1 MGRSRRWFEKLSP
14 ANQSFYSD
22 LIDARDLPPELGGTF
37 RQRFIAGFGRP
48 PRGEDYRRA
57 RAYIGEALEVRRGRL
72 VFKDNDRLYRGS
84 EPLPFFST
92 DGVVGAVSENLSWRQ
107 RSLIGQHWAL
117 LRAQGRYFNS
127 ELAAR
132 LKKFRG
138 EELTAVD
145 LDTRQSLGRV
155 GFETDVARF
164 RSAAAS
170 PEARAERVISPR
182 LFGGPS

>member
-1 MGRSRRWFEKLSP
+1 MRTRKAYEKLPP
-14 ANQSFYSD
+14 ARRAYYRD
-22 LIDARDLPPELGGTF
+22 LIDARDLPSEVGGTF
-37 RQRFIAGFGRP
+37 RQRFIAGFGRR

-57 RAYIGEALEVRRGRL
+57 HKYIDEALEVRRGRL

-84 EPLPFFST
+84 DPMPFLSP
-92 DGVVGAVSENLSWRQ
+92 DGVVGAVPEGLSKRQ

-117 LRAQGRYFNS
+117 GRAESRYFPS

-132 LKKFRG
+132 LKKFEG
-138 EELTAVD
+138 EGFTAVD
-145 LDTRQSLGRV
+145 LDTGRPLGRV

-164 RSAAAS
+164 RSAAKS

>member
-1 MGRSRRWFEKLSP
+1 MRTRKQYEKLS
-14 ANQSFYSD
+14 AARRSYYHD

-37 RQRFIAGFGRP
+37 RQRFIAGFGRR

-57 RAYIGEALEVRRGRL
+57 RSYIGEALEVRRGRL

-84 EPLPFFST
+84 DPMPFLSP
-92 DGVVGAVSENLSWRQ
+92 DGVVGAVPEGLSKRR

-117 LRAQGRYFNS
+117 GRAESRYFPS
-127 ELAAR
+127 ELASR

-138 EELTAVD
+138 EEFVAVD
-145 LDTRQSLGRV
+145 LDTGKPLGRL
-155 GFETDVARF
+155 GFLTDVDRF
-164 RSAAAS
+164 RSAAKS